1 MWINKNTVS
10 LHYPLGM
17 GTGNHSLR
25 SRTRRLQVQGLKAL
39 STRTEGFKYKE
50 QEGFKYWNKKAL
62 RTGTRKLQV
71 QGTRRKKTV
80 DFYDKQ
86 EQD

>member
-25 SRTRRLQVQGLKAL
+25 SRYKKAL
-39 STRTEGFKYKE
+39 STRTEGFKYKDKE
-50 QEGFKYWNKKAL
+50 ALSTRNKK
-62 RTGTRKLQV
+62 
-71 QGTRRKKTV
+71 KKTV

>member
-1 MWINKNTVS
+1 
-10 LHYPLGM
+10 M

-25 SRTRRLQVQGLKAL
+25 SRYKKAL

-50 QEGFKYWNKKAL
+50 KKAL
-62 RTGTRKLQV
+62 STRNKK
-71 QGTRRKKTV
+71 KKTV

>member
-1 MWINKNTVS
+1 
-10 LHYPLGM
+10 M

-25 SRTRRLQVQGLKAL
+25 SRYKKAL
-39 STRTEGFKYKE
+39 STRTEGFKYKDKE
-50 QEGFKYWNKKAL
+50 AL
-62 RTGTRKLQV
+62 RTREK
-71 QGTRRKKTV
+71 RKTV

>member
-10 LHYPLGM
+10 LHYPLEM

-25 SRTRRLQVQGLKAL
+25 SRYKKAS

-50 QEGFKYWNKKAL
+50 QEGFKDWNKKASS
-62 RTGTRKLQV
+62 TRNKK
-71 QGTRRKKTV
+71 KKTV